1 MWSKKKSRHLAS
13 LSGQMTVIYLFKRRN
28 IDTENIS
35 LCIKMMTK
43 SSMNVGLCISCA
55 YSRYSLFVE
64 QICLIWGKS
73 GMRCSWQNQVDMAC
87 GELDMMVLEFQLSSV
102 QFRCSVMSN
111 SL

>member
-1 MWSKKKSRHLAS
+1 MWSKKKSRHLAW

-64 QICLIWGKS
+64 QIRLIWGKS

-102 QFRCSVMSN
+102 QFSCSVMSD